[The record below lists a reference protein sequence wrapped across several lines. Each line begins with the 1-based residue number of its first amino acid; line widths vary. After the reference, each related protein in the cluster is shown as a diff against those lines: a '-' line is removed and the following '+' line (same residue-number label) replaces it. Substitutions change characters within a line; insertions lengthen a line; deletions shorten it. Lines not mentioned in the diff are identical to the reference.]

1 MRVQSI
7 GTAIK
12 PGDPAC
18 DRFFCSTGEVP
29 FRKMHCIAEAHDV
42 AQEIRAVAE
51 AFQNAGHLLTARVR
65 APFVVYLR
73 NLTSGVGILNDFDL
87 GLRVWHDRR
96 LAYLLQQRRKG
107 SIEFR
112 FDGAQIQE
120 HLVFVNASH
129 HGRLKP
135 AKCQQKC
142 LGLQYRVMKRNSCAL
157 KPRPGRCSPTD
168 QA

>member
-1 MRVQSI
+1 MDRV
-7 GTAIK
+7 
-12 PGDPAC
+12 
-18 DRFFCSTGEVP
+18 
-29 FRKMHCIAEAHDV
+29 AEAHDI
-42 AQEIRAVAE
+42 AQEIRAMAE
-51 AFQNAGHLLTARVR
+51 AFENARHLLAARVR

-87 GLRVWHDRR
+87 GFGVWHDRR
-96 LAYLLQQRRKG
+96 LAYLLEQRREG

-129 HGRLKP
+129 HGRLEP

-142 LGLQYRVMKRNSCAL
+142 LGLQCRVMKRNCCAL
-157 KPRPGRCSPTD
+157 KPGPGRCSATY

>member
-87 GLRVWHDRR
+87 GLRVRHARR
-96 LAYLLQQRRKG
+96 LAYLLQQRREG
-107 SIEFR
+107 RIEFR
-112 FDGAQIQE
+112 FDGA
-120 HLVFVNASH
+120 
-129 HGRLKP
+129 
-135 AKCQQKC
+135 
-142 LGLQYRVMKRNSCAL
+142 
-157 KPRPGRCSPTD
+157 
-168 QA
+168 